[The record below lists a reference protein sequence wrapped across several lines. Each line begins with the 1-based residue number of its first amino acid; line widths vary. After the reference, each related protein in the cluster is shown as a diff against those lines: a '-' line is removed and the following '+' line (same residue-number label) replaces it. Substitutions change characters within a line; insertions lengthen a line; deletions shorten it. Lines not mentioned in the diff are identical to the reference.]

1 MWLFHTGNFSLSL
14 EWSVQNPVAPDRL
27 DLPAKSIAAA
37 LLASSCDINIFPG
50 VDNSA

>member
-1 MWLFHTGNFSLSL
+1 MVEPNQG
-14 EWSVQNPVAPDRL
+14 APDRL

-37 LLASSCDINIFPG
+37 LLASSACDIIFPG